1 MRFEEYLNYFESILE
16 DPHPYQDY
24 IKMNWT
30 RMNRW
35 LKTGKVRSELQ
46 NVIKEPQE
54 WLVITEPWCGDAA
67 HTVPFIQM
75 IAEAN
80 PMVEVKYELRDSEPF
95 SIEKYLTNG
104 SKSIPK
110 LVIRDKAG
118 NDLFVWGP
126 RPKGCQELFLS
137 MPKEQAIIELQ
148 KWYNEDKGNGV
159 QEELLSFL
167 GTGS

>member
-1 MRFEEYLNYFESILE
+1 MNYFESILE

-35 LKTGKVRSELQ
+35 LKTGKVMAELQ

-80 PMVEVKYELRDSEPF
+80 PQVEVNYELRDSEPF

-110 LVIRDKAG
+110 LVIRDKEG

-126 RPKGCQELFLS
+126 RPKGCQELFQS
-137 MPKEQAIIELQ
+137 MPKELAIVELQ
-148 KWYNEDKGNGV
+148 KWYNEDKGKGV